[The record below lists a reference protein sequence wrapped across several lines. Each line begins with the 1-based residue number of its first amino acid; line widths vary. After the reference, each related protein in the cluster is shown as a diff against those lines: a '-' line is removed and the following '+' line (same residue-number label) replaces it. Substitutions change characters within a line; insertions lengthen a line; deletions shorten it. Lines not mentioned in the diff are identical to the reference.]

1 MSICEND
8 GLREVQAPVPGVSIV
23 FPEGSSSSICENGG
37 LRTVRAP
44 LPCVPSVFLEGKA
57 QDLCYLPLVLQG
69 SSSSICGVFPEG
81 SFSFICE
88 NDGLWDVQA
97 SLPGVSSVLFG
108 GFVIFHWF
116 YKVHLP
122 PSVRMVD

>member
-8 GLREVQAPVPGVSIV
+8 GLREVQAPLPGVSI
-23 FPEGSSSSICENGG
+23 
-37 LRTVRAP
+37 
-44 LPCVPSVFLEGKA
+44 VFLEGKA
-57 QDLCYLPLVLQG
+57 QDLCDLPLVLQG
-69 SSSSICGVFPEG
+69 SSSSICETEGVREVQAPLPGVPGVFPEG